1 VLIMATASVR
11 CCVLIVVW
19 SFEML
24 LLSSMDLSPFK
35 HDRLG
40 KILVRLGLAWQ
51 YLVIIVWIRWFLLLF
66 CVILRE
72 CSWLFFFKC
81 FLAVVQEERK
91 CLEFSANER
100 DSFLICECNI
110 SCTCFMICSHDC
122 ALSKLF
128 LVVILCN
135 VLFKMIIEN
144 LIKKSC

>member
-1 VLIMATASVR
+1 MNPMIFVVVLCYFEGVFMA
-11 CCVLIVVW
+11 
-19 SFEML
+19 
-24 LLSSMDLSPFK
+24 
-35 HDRLG
+35 
-40 KILVRLGLAWQ
+40 
-51 YLVIIVWIRWFLLLF
+51 
-66 CVILRE
+66 
-72 CSWLFFFKC
+72 FFFKC